1 MPTAVFDFDETLI
14 YLPSALIWSRKI
26 GLIKKLQI
34 PLLYLLGKLDG
45 VPSCHEKAFEW
56 LVGKDISET
65 IDQIKDLPPVPGGV
79 TYFQQLAAQ
88 GYKMIVMSYS
98 PGVFV
103 APWLSANGLKAQLLC
118 PNLIVSNS
126 MLRRV
131 SQDPVTQIYLKE
143 PNNAKAKVLAKL
155 HITPDICV
163 GDNERR
169 DGLCDQYV
177 DIRSLEP
184 NYKNRIQRHYKIWDF
199 FFE

>member
-34 PLLYLLGKLDG
+34 PLLFMLGKLDG
-45 VPSCHEKAFEW
+45 VPSYHEKAFEW
-56 LVGKDISET
+56 LVGKDVSET
-65 IDQIKDLPPVPGGV
+65 IDQIKNLSPVPGGV
-79 TYFQQLAAQ
+79 TYFQQLSAQ

-103 APWLSANGLKAQLLC
+103 GSWLTANGLEAELIC
-118 PNLIVSNS
+118 PNFIVSANRLQ
-126 MLRRV
+126 MV
-131 SQDPVTQIYLKE
+131 SEDPVTQIYLKDL
-143 PNNAKAKVLAKL
+143 NNAKAKVLEKL
-155 HITPDICV
+155 NITPDICV

-169 DGLCDQYV
+169 DGLCDRYV

-184 NYKNRIQRHYKIWDF
+184 NYKNKIQRHYKIWNF